1 MPDKKSEG
9 RRKAFVTGAAHGL
22 GAAIA
27 LALARDGFDLAV
39 SSRQPEKLG
48 DVVAQLEA
56 AGAHA
61 VPVALDVRSPS
72 SIERAMA
79 QVIDA
84 LSHVDVLI
92 NNAAETLLKP
102 AVDVTRDEWD
112 AVMGVNLTGTFF
124 MSQQMGRHLTASG
137 RPGCIISIAS
147 THGVVGMAQ
156 RSTYGI
162 SKAALIQMTRM
173 LAIEWAGHGIRVNAI
188 APGTIE
194 TPSRAAAFAAD
205 PARRELMMNRIPL
218 RRFGTA
224 EEVAGL
230 ACYLASPQAAYITGQ
245 TVLLDGGLTAY

>member
-1 MPDKKSEG
+1 MPDQKSEG

-22 GAAIA
+22 GAAIS
-27 LALARDGFDLAV
+27 LGLARDGFDVAV
-39 SSRQPEKLG
+39 SSRQPEKLAG
-48 DVVAQLEA
+48 IMAQLEA
-56 AGAHA
+56 AGARG
-61 VPVALDVRSPS
+61 VPVALDVTSQA
-72 SIERAMA
+72 SIEHAMSH
-79 QVIDA
+79 VINA
-84 LSHVDVLI
+84 FGYVDVLI
-92 NNAAETLLKP
+92 NNAAEPLLKL
-102 AVDVTRDEWD
+102 AVDVTRAEWD
-112 AVMGVNLTGTFF
+112 TVMGVNLTGAFF
-124 MSQQMGRHLTASG
+124 MSQQMGRHLIASG
-137 RPGCIISIAS
+137 RPGCIISVAS
-147 THGVVGMAQ
+147 THGIVGIAQ

-188 APGTIE
+188 APGTVE

-205 PARRELMMNRIPL
+205 PARREMMMNRIPL